1 MSKKTTGMQ
10 SKHSMFWVNY
20 TVYRL
25 HVCEKNV
32 EADFCVPKYGLLV
45 QVSYRMTEDATSNRE
60 ISALQKAGSIPTV

>member
-1 MSKKTTGMQ
+1 MQ
-10 SKHSMFWVNY
+10 SIHCMFWVIY
-20 TVYRL
+20 AVYGL

-32 EADFCVPKYGLLV
+32 EADFCVHKYGLLV